1 LALKT
6 SDIDHFD
13 VNLWRSF
20 ILKNLFFVILLN
32 RGYFWNIR
40 QNIRYLLGKC
50 LGVGYLSELG
60 VVSFFTVSQRGNEC
74 KKVVLFCRCSSSILV
89 LYSLSYFYYKFS
101 TSSNTSIVFYNKT
114 FNPMSTCI
122 ACAFFQCQTT
132 SPRSLCRINTPS

>member
-1 LALKT
+1 MRGKEKVSGENALIMFGYNFKRVLSILGVAEFIKMVLALKT

-32 RGYFWNIR
+32 GGYFWNIR

-60 VVSFFTVSQRGNEC
+60 VVSFFTVSQRGNEG
-74 KKVVLFCRCSSSILV
+74 K
-89 LYSLSYFYYKFS
+89 
-101 TSSNTSIVFYNKT
+101 
-114 FNPMSTCI
+114 
-122 ACAFFQCQTT
+122 
-132 SPRSLCRINTPS
+132 